1 MRHLDH
7 TGLSR
12 ERLSRGFSLT
22 ELLIVIT
29 VMLVATGI
37 SAMIIQPALQDA
49 RVTSAYN
56 ATLTTLRRAHDEAA
70 AERRVYV
77 VNFDNTVSPNTVTIS
92 QNATLAAGGI
102 LLVRTT
108 LPSDITFH
116 AEPGI
121 PTNPAGACSTP
132 DGFGTGV
139 APIDFDQGV
148 GGGSATTIYFYPDG
162 SAHDA
167 PLNGNFNSGVV
178 YLGRPGQLNSS
189 RAITVWGTTGRIRGW
204 RLTVNG
210 AAGCWRPQ

>member
-1 MRHLDH
+1 MRHVQDA
-7 TGLSR
+7 GSPKAR
-12 ERLSRGFSLT
+12 PARGFSVT
-22 ELLIVIT
+22 ELLFVMS
-29 VMLVATGI
+29 VMLIATGI
-37 SAMIIQPALQDA
+37 SVMVIQPALRDA

-77 VNFDNTVSPNTVTIS
+77 VSFDNTVSPNVVTIS
-92 QNATLAAGGI
+92 QNAPLNAGGI

-116 AEPGI
+116 AEAGV

-139 APIDFDQGV
+139 TPIDFDQGV
-148 GGGSATTIYFYPDG
+148 GGGGATTIYFYPDG

-167 PLNGNFNSGVV
+167 ALNGNFNSGVV
-178 YLGRPGQLNSS
+178 YLGRPGELGSS

-204 RLTVNG
+204 RLAVNG
-210 AAGCWRPQ
+210 GVGCWRPQ